1 MKTCLA
7 IPARLN
13 SSRLPNKLLLPI
25 GGIPVLQHTIM
36 NAKNTRLFDE
46 IILVT
51 DHPKLAAIGNNL
63 SIRVEMETGTY
74 RNGTERIAT
83 LLPKIDADIVVN
95 LQADEL
101 ELPAR
106 FIDTVLEET
115 MKGAEIVSAMYPIF
129 DEAIAQKDDV
139 VKVVCSKDQHALYFS
154 RAQIPFCR
162 LKSLSKEPLAFG
174 HCGIYSFQRKVLQHI
189 ASEPACN
196 LEESENLEQLRA
208 LYLGYSI
215 KMLQI
220 PYIQSINT
228 PEDLQELRERYDNT
242 NAQI

>member
-25 GGIPVLQHTIM
+25 GGIPVLQHTIT

-51 DHPKLAAIGNNL
+51 DHPKLAAIGTEL
-63 SIRVEMETGTY
+63 SITVEMETGEF

-83 LLPKIDADIVVN
+83 LLPKIEADIIVN

-106 FIDTVLEET
+106 LIDTVLEET
-115 MKGAEIVSAMYPIF
+115 MKGSEMVSAMYPIF
-129 DEAIAQKDDV
+129 DEKIAKREDV
-139 VKVVCSKDQHALYFS
+139 VKVVCNKNQ
-154 RAQIPFCR
+154 Q
-162 LKSLSKEPLAFG
+162 
-174 HCGIYSFQRKVLQHI
+174 
-189 ASEPACN
+189 
-196 LEESENLEQLRA
+196 A
-208 LYLGYSI
+208 LYLCS
-215 KMLQI
+215 MPTQ
-220 PYIQSINT
+220 
-228 PEDLQELRERYDNT
+228 
-242 NAQI
+242 